1 MLWQQ
6 WPAAVSAALAA
17 AAAAALALAAV
28 SAAWLVQLG
37 SAGVAV
43 QGLAI

>member
-6 WPAAVSAALAA
+6 WPAAA
-17 AAAAALALAAV
+17 

-37 SAGVAV
+37 SAGVAL